1 MVLKTK
7 IILTSVISSLV
18 LVSISGFVGYKMG
31 STNNVECKN
40 RNKRLLK
47 IVGFDRFNSSD
58 DWIEFK
64 NANEDEQKHKKAN
77 KYNGEFRKRKDEI
90 LLIKDNIYN
99 ISSNID
105 SKYKIKKTIT
115 FFYNKDNNIYKYSI
129 NNFFYGEKD
138 VVSFLTSK
146 SKDSRYTFDV
156 RNATI
161 TKIKVE

>member
-1 MVLKTK
+1 MILKTK
-7 IILTSVISSLV
+7 IILISVISSLV
-18 LVSISGFVGYKMG
+18 LISISGFVGYKIG
-31 STNNVECKN
+31 STNNVEYKN

-47 IVGFDRFNSSD
+47 IIGFDRFNSSD

-64 NANEDEQKHKKAN
+64 NTNENEQKHKKAS

-115 FFYNKDNNIYKYSI
+115 FFYNKDNNIYKYIIS
-129 NNFFYGEKD
+129 NFFYDEKD

-146 SKDSRYTFDV
+146 FKDSRDTFDV